1 MIFTSTIMI
10 LSLLFTFLNHPLSMG
25 LTLLIQ
31 TIIISIFVGFFTF
44 SFWFSYILFL
54 IFLGGLLVLF
64 IYVASL
70 ASNEKFSFSLS
81 TMLITTTFLM
91 VMMALY
97 MSLDL
102 ILIPNLSNLAT
113 SSISPL
119 ISTQFFMSWIFNYP
133 SLYFT
138 IMIILYLLLTLI
150 VVVKITNLMK
160 SPLRLTN

>member
-25 LTLLIQ
+25 LTLLVQ

-81 TMLITTTFLM
+81 MMLIMMTFM
-91 VMMALY
+91 IIMMTFY

-102 ILIPNLSNLAT
+102 ILIPNLSNLST
-113 SSISPL
+113 SSILPL

-138 IMIILYLLLTLI
+138 IMIILYLLFTLI
-150 VVVKITNLMK
+150 VVVKITNLVK
-160 SPLRLTN
+160 SPLRLMN

>member
-1 MIFTSTIMI
+1 MIFTSIIMI
-10 LSLLFTFLNHPLSMG
+10 LSFLFTFLNHPLSMG
-25 LTLLIQ
+25 LTLLVQ

-81 TMLITTTFLM
+81 TMSIMTTFL
-91 VMMALY
+91 VIMMTLY

-102 ILIPNLSNLAT
+102 ILIPNLSNLST
-113 SSISPL
+113 SSIFPL

-133 SLYFT
+133 SVYFT

-150 VVVKITNLMK
+150 VVVKITNLVK
-160 SPLRLTN
+160 SPLRLMN